1 MRSPK
6 IKRASRAR
14 SRELSQWLTRCGVPP
29 TPPGAERRALEDG
42 ATHTRR
48 ALAALLSEAGLL
60 DGWTARHADDL
71 AKLAAAV
78 PEPHRSVGLAAA
90 RAGAVPKRARGLGRS
105 LGHALIARNR
115 CADAHMRLAVEH
127 AIGASPA
134 GPISRLVAGDLAQEC
149 MLAIMHT
156 AEVYDRWHLGPGRHS
171 SFANAAGW
179 WLRHYAEKALREQ
192 GHDFRPPGAAL
203 SSRTRVMR
211 ARDRFRG
218 EVGRDP
224 TVAELAA
231 ASGKLT
237 RVTQQV
243 LEWSAGGY
251 TFSSADRPLRGR
263 DGGGAGGPS
272 FGSWLDVQVDP
283 GPSPADEAGRAEAD
297 AVGAALDELPA
308 EQREVIRAHRDYGGE
323 LTSREIAR
331 RTGRTR
337 GQVEA
342 LAEAGAAILRS
353 KLTRVALDLG
363 SQHAKRHIDR

>member
-1 MRSPK
+1 M
-6 IKRASRAR
+6 
-14 SRELSQWLTRCGVPP
+14 
-29 TPPGAERRALEDG
+29 
-42 ATHTRR
+42 
-48 ALAALLSEAGLL
+48 SEAGLL
-60 DGWTARHADDL
+60 DGWTAKHADDL
-71 AKLAAAV
+71 ARLAAAV
-78 PEPHRSVGLAAA
+78 PEPHRSAGLAAA
-90 RAGAVPKRARGLGRS
+90 RAGAVPARARGLGRS

-134 GPISRLVAGDLAQEC
+134 GSISRLVAGDLAQEC

-218 EVGRDP
+218 EHGRDP

-243 LEWSAGGY
+243 LEWSAGAY
-251 TFSSADRPLRGR
+251 TFGSADRPLRGR
-263 DGGGAGGPS
+263 DGGPS
-272 FGSWLDVQVDP
+272 PASWIEVQVDP
-283 GPSPADEAGRAEAD
+283 GPAPEDAAGRAEAD
-297 AVGAALDELPA
+297 AVGAAVDELPA
-308 EQREVIRAHRDYGGE
+308 EQREVIRAHADYGGE
-323 LTSREIAR
+323 LTAREIAR

-337 GQVEA
+337 AQVEA
-342 LAEAGAAILRS
+342 IAEAAAAALRA
-353 KLTRVALDLG
+353 KLTALAPDF
-363 SQHAKRHIDR
+363 A